1 VKESRACVVHCVAA
15 GGPDVLAAIFAGM
28 DDSGPKVPVECTKV
42 LTECIVAFGAF
53 SFNVKEVCGKLV
65 SQLDKPDKSVKEA
78 SQKLLFEL
86 CKWLGQPC
94 LEFLI
99 NKLKDK
105 EKEELL
111 KKLADGG
118 DAVKPSAMKPK
129 RELKIKGPE
138 VKYEFDKDQNLVLDM
153 VEAVD
158 MNELLKSKELADWK
172 TKVTAEKWNEK
183 VEGMVMIVKACGSP
197 PKLMDKDYSEVIDVL
212 KELCK
217 DKMIA
222 VAIAAFN
229 TMGVVADGMGA
240 NFAKYTKNFVPIMMP
255 RMKDAKLVSPTQVA
269 FGKMYGRSL
278 AIKDVFNGVQEFV
291 IPSKPENKMPPHTS
305 VGGVA
310 LLADFVSKDKVGLSK
325 DEWGDLGTF
334 SFTIIQKVSDPK
346 VKKANFELMVNLL
359 AREKKEGKDAVKKLV
374 APLAESKAAADKK
387 MFKQLW
393 AAADPEAA
401 AAEEAARK
409 AAEEEKT
416 KAAEEKKAAGKKK
429 KDTAGDAKPKKKK
442 KKGPSEEELAAK
454 AEEERLAKEAEEAA
468 KGGPPLVM
476 TEEEAVELLK
486 LCFTEAEGSSA
497 ASDGDASGAGGAPP
511 PPPPHPLAPAGGV
524 LWKVAKKAKVYDR
537 AGSKGATQQIATLEK
552 GQMCVVLKTEGNWHH
567 IQNVWPPLPKPS
579 SSDEASGKGD
589 GKEEGKETKKEGVK
603 EVAKETANVDGG
615 IGDKLE
621 GREDKKEDAKE
632 SADAVVRKE
641 DKEGE
646 KNGTKEGGAA
656 EGVQGKEGG
665 KESGDKLS
673 KEGENK
679 ETAKE
684 GCPVAGTKESGEAW
698 FQFQSEEGKPPV
710 AEVAPDLA
718 AAEAE
723 WTKQQV
729 EYLASLQAAS
739 AAAAPTNEPSAA
751 AVAGGEAPGQPGAQA
766 QPGEPPGAQAS
777 TPAAAEGAPN
787 ESAPA
792 EPLPPSRPPQKPAGG
807 GAFWMLLKSKKVYD
821 KATSKESTE
830 IVVLKGLQMVYVL
843 KSEGNWHQIQNV
855 WANPSSG
862 APVIECWYQFTD
874 KKGSKF
880 SELASD
886 PADAEVSW
894 TKAQEAFIAKEDA
907 APPAPAAVAPGAGA
921 GAGGAHVGGA
931 DATSGAVDGAV
942 AVSGDGAPLG
952 DVGSIEDTP
961 PEEERVVPV
970 FSKLLKDL
978 NGSDVKAKAKACE
991 ALGWGHF
998 KGKVASRSAA
1008 AVTLMRV
1015 KCGNG
1020 DWKKENNVNVLKGCF
1035 LGVQAL
1041 ARQSRRAGGAAEA
1054 LKAQQERNARLAFLK
1069 EQQEIFVEEEVSV
1082 CLSCILLSKVQI
1094 VCLSTLSSG
1103 ILINDQL
1110 LKALLSVY
1118 CVCTPPAS
1126 NFYKILH

>member
-1 VKESRACVVHCVAA
+1 MAVVKESRACVVHCVAA

-42 LTECIVAFGAF
+42 LNECIVAFGAF
-53 SFNVKEVCGKLV
+53 SFDVKGVCGKLV

-138 VKYEFDKDQNLVLDM
+138 IKYEFDKDQNLVLDM

-158 MNELLKSKELADWK
+158 MNELLKSKDLADWK

-229 TMGVVADGMGA
+229 TMGVVADGMGT

-278 AIKDVFNGVQEFV
+278 AIKDVFSGVQEFV

-310 LLADFVSKDKVGLSK
+310 LLADFVSKDKVALSK

-346 VKKANFELMVNLL
+346 VKKANMELMVNLL

-387 MFKQLW
+387 LFKQLW

-409 AAEEEKT
+409 AAEEEKK
-416 KAAEEKKAAGKKK
+416 KAAEEKKASGKKK

-468 KGGPPLVM
+468 KGGPSLVM

-486 LCFTEAEGSSA
+486 LCFTEADGTSA
-497 ASDGDASGAGGAPP
+497 TDDGTDASGAGGAPP
-511 PPPPHPLAPAGGV
+511 PPSPQPIAPGGV
-524 LWKVAKKAKVYDR
+524 LWKMTKKAKVYDQ
-537 AGSKGATQQIATLEK
+537 AKSTEASQQIATLEK
-552 GQMCVVLKTEGNWHH
+552 GQMCVVLKTDDNWLQ
-567 IQNVWPPLPKPS
+567 IQNVWPKPKPGCS
-579 SSDEASGKGD
+579 SSSGSSSSNEPGSKVD
-589 GKEEGKETKKEGVK
+589 GKEEAKDIKKEGAKEGADTAGAKGGKDEAKKGEKAVK
-603 EVAKETANVDGG
+603 EGT
-615 IGDKLE
+615 
-621 GREDKKEDAKE
+621 DAKVE
-632 SADAVVRKE
+632 NGV
-641 DKEGE
+641 KEGE
-646 KNGTKEGGAA
+646 KYGVKEGGAT
-656 EGVQGKEGG
+656 EGVKAKESEAKDVKEIEAAKEGGDKGGKEG
-665 KESGDKLS
+665 E
-673 KEGENK
+673 K
-679 ETAKE
+679 ETAK
-684 GCPVAGTKESGEAW
+684 GGDAAAGSKETGEAW
-698 FQFQSEEGKPPV
+698 FQFQSEDGKAPL
-710 AEVAPDLA
+710 AEIAPDPA

-729 EYLASLQAAS
+729 DFLATLAAS
-739 AAAAPTNEPSAA
+739 AAASASNEPTAT
-751 AVAGGEAPGQPGAQA
+751 AGGEAPAQPGAQA
-766 QPGEPPGAQAS
+766 QPGEPPGAQA
-777 TPAAAEGAPN
+777 AATSEGGGGAPN
-787 ESAPA
+787 ETAPA

-830 IVVLKGLQMVYVL
+830 IVALKGLQMVYVL
-843 KSEGNWHQIQNV
+843 KTEGNWHQIQNV
-855 WANPSSG
+855 WANPNSG
-862 APVIECWYQFTD
+862 APVSECWYQFTD

-894 TKAQEAFIAKEDA
+894 TKAQEAHIAKEDA
-907 APPAPAAVAPGAGA
+907 APPAAAVAAPA
-921 GAGGAHVGGA
+921 GA
-931 DATSGAVDGAV
+931 DAGAPAASGAVDGAV
-942 AVSGDGAPLG
+942 AVSGDAAPLG
-952 DVGSIEDTP
+952 DVALIEDTP
-961 PEEERVVPV
+961 PDEERVVPV
-970 FSKLLKDL
+970 FSELLKDL

-1015 KCGNG
+1015 KCGSG

-1069 EQQEIFVEEEVSV
+1069 EQQEIFVEEEVRF
-1082 CLSCILLSKVQI
+1082 CSC
-1094 VCLSTLSSG
+1094 G
-1103 ILINDQL
+1103 I
-1110 LKALLSVY
+1110 
-1118 CVCTPPAS
+1118 P
-1126 NFYKILH
+1126 